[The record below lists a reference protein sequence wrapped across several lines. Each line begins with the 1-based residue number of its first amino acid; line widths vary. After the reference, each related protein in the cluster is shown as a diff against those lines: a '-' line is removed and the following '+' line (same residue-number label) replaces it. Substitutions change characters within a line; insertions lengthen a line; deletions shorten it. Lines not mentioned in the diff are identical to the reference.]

1 MSEKPA
7 SMANEIEITHN
18 PLRNRFEAHVDGELS
33 RLEYRLQDGVMDIHH
48 TEVPASLGGR
58 GIGGKLVEAAV
69 AYARAHGL
77 QVRASCSY
85 AHHWMERHPASRDV
99 MPPGV
104 SRT

>member
-1 MSEKPA
+1 MSADDAVEVVHSP
-7 SMANEIEITHN
+7 S
-18 PLRNRFEAHVDGELS
+18 RSRFETQAGGELS

-85 AHHWMERHPASRDV
+85 ARHWMERHPASQDV
-99 MPPGV
+99 SPPGA

>member
-1 MSEKPA
+1 MSADDAVEVV
-7 SMANEIEITHN
+7 HN
-18 PLRNRFEAHVDGELS
+18 PSRNRFEAHVGGELS

-77 QVRASCSY
+77 QVRTSCSY
-85 AHHWMERHPASRDV
+85 ARHWMERHPASQDV
-99 MPPGV
+99 SPPGV
-104 SRT
+104 ART